1 MALVRTQNW
10 LPSIFNDFFDDEWFP
25 RTTRRAG
32 APAVNIIENEKDYRI
47 ELAAPGMSKDDLK
60 VSINEDNELVIAF
73 EKQNG
78 NENKD
83 EKKEQKGTYLRREFS
98 YTSFRQSFTLPDDV
112 DREGIAATMEHGVLT
127 VELPKKDTTKETPAS
142 RQIEIR

>member
-10 LPSIFNDFFDDEWFP
+10 LPSIFNDFFDDEWLP
-25 RTTRRAG
+25 RTTRRVG
-32 APAVNIIENEKDYRI
+32 APAVN
-47 ELAAPGMSKDDLK
+47 MSKDDLK

>member
-1 MALVRTQNW
+1 MYVLGTIFIYFIILAIIFVLFLVFQETQ
-10 LPSIFNDFFDDEWFP
+10 
-25 RTTRRAG
+25 
-32 APAVNIIENEKDYRI
+32 
-47 ELAAPGMSKDDLK
+47 
-60 VSINEDNELVIAF
+60 
-73 EKQNG
+73 Q
-78 NENKD
+78 KD

-127 VELPKKDTTKETPAS
+127 VDLPKKDMTKETPAS